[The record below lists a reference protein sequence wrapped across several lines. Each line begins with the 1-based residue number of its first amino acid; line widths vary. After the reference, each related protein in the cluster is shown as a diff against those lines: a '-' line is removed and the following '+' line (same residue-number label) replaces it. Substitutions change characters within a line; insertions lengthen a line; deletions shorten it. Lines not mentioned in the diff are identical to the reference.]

1 MKQVGVT
8 CDVVADGDEVLPK
21 ARDVR
26 YDASLLDIV
35 VERLEGVDSCRRVRE
50 SGVEAAMIAVTANG
64 DAHHRR
70 KMGRAEL
77 SVLVTKTYDRGDVE
91 RALKVGVGGCRG
103 HCRWW
108 GVSGGVVFRLDGC
121 VVSGAHHD
129 EFGQHPAMTECVC
142 TCMCV

>member
-35 VERLEGVDSCRRVRE
+35 MERLEGVDSCWQVRD

-70 KMGRAEL
+70 KMGRVEL

-108 GVSGGVVFRLDGC
+108 GGALGELCNLCLGWKGVLSQGRT
-121 VVSGAHHD
+121 
-129 EFGQHPAMTECVC
+129 MTSLGS
-142 TCMCV
+142 TRR

>member
-1 MKQVGVT
+1 MT

-21 ARDVR
+21 AWDVR

-35 VERLEGVDSCRRVRE
+35 VERLEGVDTCRRVRE

-64 DAHHRR
+64 DTHHRR
-70 KMGRAEL
+70 RMGRAEL
-77 SVLVTKTYDRGDVE
+77 LVLVTKTYDRGDVE

-108 GVSGGVVFRLDGC
+108 GVSGEVVFGLEAC

-129 EFGQHPAMTECVC
+129 ECGQHPAMTECVC

>member
-35 VERLEGVDSCRRVRE
+35 MECLEGVDSCRRVRE

-91 RALKVGVGGCRG
+91 RALKVGAGGLQGTLPVVGGVWGSCVWAGRVCCLRG
-103 HCRWW
+103 
-108 GVSGGVVFRLDGC
+108 
-121 VVSGAHHD
+121 A
-129 EFGQHPAMTECVC
+129 P
-142 TCMCV
+142 

>member
-91 RALKVGVGGCRG
+91 RALKVGVGGLQG
-103 HCRWW
+103 TLP
-108 GVSGGVVFRLDGC
+108 VVGGVPGSC
-121 VVSGAHHD
+121 VWAGR
-129 EFGQHPAMTECVC
+129 VC
-142 TCMCV
+142 LRIKR

>member
-35 VERLEGVDSCRRVRE
+35 MERLEGVDSCWQVRD

-64 DAHHRR
+64 DTHHRWR
-70 KMGRAEL
+70 MGLAEL
-77 SVLVTKTYDRGDVE
+77 WRG
-91 RALKVGVGGCRG
+91 R
-103 HCRWW
+103 
-108 GVSGGVVFRLDGC
+108 
-121 VVSGAHHD
+121 
-129 EFGQHPAMTECVC
+129 
-142 TCMCV
+142 